1 MNKRFLT
8 ALLTGAFFLAST
20 SMFVA
25 CKDYDDDIK
34 NLQTQIDKAALQS
47 DLQSLKTTLEGELTT
62 LKAALAA
69 AQTELAK
76 KANQADVDAALA
88 TKADKTALEAL
99 ADKVA
104 KLTERVSTIETQI
117 TAINEALD
125 KKADKTEL
133 AALEAALTGKL
144 DNLEKAINDEKG
156 AREAAD
162 TKLEAAIKAVEAN
175 LELQKKALAEAKAAL
190 EAKDAELQ
198 GLISANTTAIEALN
212 TKMSAAEANIKKLQ
226 EETIP
231 ALEKKLQ
238 DQITAN
244 ATDIAELKTLM
255 NNASK
260 SIDAL
265 ASDVNVL
272 NVLVNKRLT
281 SLVFDPQFYW
291 GGIESTE
298 AAIVRYNAMSYTKK
312 YDATK
317 PYSQNDAGGQL
328 IIAEVG
334 NKTTNN
340 NLPVLADYYMNPSS
354 ASIDYITG
362 MSVVSGD
369 KEYYTRAAASAPAVE
384 SYSAKDGILTAQIT
398 GDWSKLAADELA
410 EGAGKVTVFAV
421 QATVKGEENDTTV
434 TSDFAAIAPSIISN
448 FVIADN
454 DPIAVYN
461 EPACGVRGNTKTSHV
476 YITEETAIA
485 NPYTHELIWNDENG
499 IDLDEIVEVHA
510 NRALNIAN
518 AAAATEFKLEDL
530 MERYGFKLQYKLI
543 SWLSGTNKTEET
555 LAHATLDGSI
565 LKASG
570 INGEQTKAS
579 IGRQPLVLIELID
592 TKNNN
597 ALVKIGYIKFCIVAE
612 KGKDVTI
619 NPPYSLNA
627 YLTCADQEISLKW
640 DDVEGDILANTEV
653 AATGISKAT
662 FESVYALHHQYD
674 ATYRLSE
681 LNPNAPYFAKTYVPN
696 GDGWKVA
703 TDNNLQGIIYYL
715 RADGQEHQTNVL
727 AAEFTHDQILN
738 ILVKR
743 NKQGQPLNVAGQP
756 EDDQTKWDLEDSK
769 SILIACRLYDAA
781 LSGYPDI
788 YVPFQLTVSKLQV
801 SLNKIPEYWYAENS
815 AEAQSGFDEIHVNV
829 DVVGQ
834 PNATVEHFQGDFL
847 ATVFKNELSLALKAA
862 DDNTVG
868 KKYGYKAAE
877 GYPISDALREQ
888 IADDFTSRLHFKA
901 GTTKIGDYTGTVM
914 TGLSGAKYL
923 VLPNAADNQ
932 TLEAYKLNAAG
943 NAIEG
948 DAQTIVTIEDDTNFV
963 VYDDDNDDETSYLE
977 DLLNYASHKDLAN
990 TLTATVGIS
999 VTLDDCDAPV
1009 LLTDST
1015 FNVKFLRPVDV
1026 DGSASKEF
1034 TDAVDGGNKLD
1045 IIDLIKPIDWRDKWD
1060 GLKNDGTWNYVAG
1073 TGDNANK
1080 FYVNSTYFN
1089 YYEVKS
1095 IEPDID
1101 GITTNMGGGTL
1112 GQTLLSDV
1120 SNQVEVNYYDGG
1132 ATHLV
1137 GAKNDADA
1145 LDFGYLLYTN
1155 NNNTVTEFTIRVP
1168 LTIGYHWGQTQSYVD
1183 IKVKNTLNN

>member
-1 MNKRFLT
+1 M
-8 ALLTGAFFLAST
+8 AST

-34 NLQTQIDKAALQS
+34 NLQTQIDKAALQT

-298 AAIVRYNAMSYTKK
+298 AAIVRYNAMSYTTK
-312 YDATK
+312 YDEKK
-317 PYSQNDAGGQL
+317 PFGADGGVA
-328 IIAEVG
+328 IVAAAG
-334 NKTTNN
+334 NKITNN

-398 GDWSKLAADELA
+398 GDWSKLAADEL
-410 EGAGKVTVFAV
+410 EDGAGQVTVFAV

-461 EPACGVRGNTKTSHV
+461 AEWGVRGNTKTSHV

-518 AAAATEFKLEDL
+518 AADGTEFKLEDL

-543 SWLSGTNKTEET
+543 SWVSGTNKTEET

-612 KGKDVTI
+612 KGEDVTI
-619 NPPYSLNA
+619 DPPYSLDA
-627 YLTCADQEISLKW
+627 YLTCGPESINLNW
-640 DDVEGDILANTEV
+640 DDIEGDILDNREV
-653 AATGISKAT
+653 AATGISKST
-662 FESVYALHHQYD
+662 FESVYSLESIYD
-674 ATYRLSE
+674 QNGPWRLNQVGQDP
-681 LNPNAPYFAKTYVPN
+681 LPAKTYVPD
-696 GDGWKVA
+696 GDGWKLA
-703 TDNNLQGIIYYL
+703 TEDYLNGIIRYI
-715 RADGQEHQTNVL
+715 AKDGAEYQTNVL
-727 AAEFTHDQILN
+727 QAYFTEEQIYK

-743 NKQGQPLNVAGQP
+743 FATGANKGKPMNIDGTVG
-756 EDDQTKWDLEDSK
+756 EDTQDGRKKWDLEDSK
-769 SILIACRLYDAA
+769 SLLIACRLHDLA

-788 YVPFQLTVSKLQV
+788 YVPFQLTVSKLQI

-815 AEAQSGFDEIHVNV
+815 PEAQSGFDEIHVNV

-834 PNATVEHFQGDFL
+834 PSATVEHFEGDFL
-847 ATVFKNELSLALKAA
+847 ATVFKNALQLAVNDA
-862 DDNTVG
+862 DDNTAG
-868 KKYGYKAAE
+868 KKFGYKAAE
-877 GYPISDALREQ
+877 GKSISEAIRQ
-888 IADDFTSRLHFKA
+888 IQLNSRLHFKA

-923 VLPNAADNQ
+923 VLPNAGNNQ
-932 TLEAYKLNAAG
+932 KLDAYKLNAAG
-943 NAIEG
+943 NAIDG
-948 DAQTIVTIEDDTNFV
+948 DAQTIVELTGDNKTIFTVKKVD
-963 VYDDDNDDETSYLE
+963 YLK

-999 VTLDDCDAPV
+999 VTQGDCKAPV

-1060 GLKNDGTWNYVAG
+1060 GQKSDGTWDYVAG
-1073 TGDNANK
+1073 TGNK
-1080 FYVNSTYFN
+1080 FYVNSTYFK
-1089 YYEVKS
+1089 YYDVTS
-1095 IEPDID
+1095 IVPDIN

-1112 GQTLLSDV
+1112 GQTLLKDV
-1120 SNQVEVNYYDGG
+1120 SNQVEVKHYVEG

-1137 GAKNDADA
+1137 GAKDAQDA
-1145 LDFGYLLYTN
+1145 KDFGYLLYTN

-1168 LTIGYHWGQTQSYVD
+1168 LTIGYYWGQTTSYVD

>member
-298 AAIVRYNAMSYTKK
+298 AAIVRYNAMSYTTK
-312 YDATK
+312 YDEKK
-317 PYSQNDAGGQL
+317 PFGADGGVAIVAAAG
-328 IIAEVG
+328 E
-334 NKTTNN
+334 KTTNN

-398 GDWSKLAADELA
+398 GDWSQLAANALA
-410 EGAGKVTVFAV
+410 NGAGKVTVFAV

-461 EPACGVRGNTKTSHV
+461 AECGVRGNTKTSHV
-476 YITEETAIA
+476 YTTEQTAIE

-543 SWLSGTNKTEET
+543 SWVSGTNKTEET

-612 KGKDVTI
+612 KGEDVTI
-619 NPPYSLNA
+619 DPPYSLDA
-627 YLTCADQEISLKW
+627 YLTCGPESINLNW
-640 DDVEGDILANTEV
+640 DDIEGDILDNREV
-653 AATGISKAT
+653 AATGISKST
-662 FESVYALHHQYD
+662 FESVYSLESIYDQYGPW
-674 ATYRLSE
+674 RLNQVGQDP
-681 LNPNAPYFAKTYVPN
+681 LPAKTYVPD
-696 GDGWKVA
+696 GDGWKLA
-703 TDNNLQGIIYYL
+703 TEDYLNGIIRYI
-715 RADGQEHQTNVL
+715 AKDGAEYQTNVL
-727 AAEFTHDQILN
+727 QAYFTEQQIYN

-743 NKQGQPLNVAGQP
+743 NKQGQPLNVDGTVGVDTP
-756 EDDQTKWDLEDSK
+756 DGRKKWDLEDSK
-769 SILIACRLYDAA
+769 SLLIACRLHDLA

-788 YVPFQLTVSKLQV
+788 YVPFQLTVSKLQI

-834 PNATVEHFQGDFL
+834 PNAQVKHFVGDFL
-847 ATVFKNELSLALKAA
+847 ATVFKNTLQLAAKDA
-862 DDNTVG
+862 DDNTAG
-868 KKYGYKAAE
+868 KKFGYKAAE
-877 GYPISDALREQ
+877 GKSISEAIRRIEL
-888 IADDFTSRLHFKA
+888 TSRLHFKA
-901 GTTKIGDYTGTVM
+901 GTTKIGDKFGTVM

-923 VLPNAADNQ
+923 VLPKADNNQ

-948 DAQTIVTIEDDTNFV
+948 DAQTIVTIKEDTNFV
-963 VYDDDNDDETSYLE
+963 VYDDEDDQATSYLE

-999 VTLDDCDAPV
+999 VTQGDCKAPV

-1060 GLKNDGTWNYVAG
+1060 GQKSDGSWNYVAG
-1073 TGDNANK
+1073 TDANANK

-1089 YYEVKS
+1089 YYKVKS
-1095 IEPDID
+1095 IVPDIN

-1112 GQTLLSDV
+1112 GETKLKDV
-1120 SNQVEVNYYDGG
+1120 SNQVEVNYYALG
-1132 ATHLV
+1132 AAHLV
-1137 GAKNDADA
+1137 GAKNAQDA

-1168 LTIGYHWGQTQSYVD
+1168 LTIGYYWGQTTSYVD

>member
-1 MNKRFLT
+1 M
-8 ALLTGAFFLAST
+8 AST

-162 TKLEAAIKAVEAN
+162 TELEAAIKAVEAN

-298 AAIVRYNAMSYTKK
+298 AAIVRYNAMSYTTK
-312 YDATK
+312 YDEKK
-317 PYSQNDAGGQL
+317 PFGADGGVA
-328 IIAEVG
+328 IVAAAG
-334 NKTTNN
+334 NKETNN

-398 GDWSKLAADELA
+398 GDWSKLAADALA
-410 EGAGKVTVFAV
+410 NGAGKVTVFAV

-461 EPACGVRGNTKTSHV
+461 AECGVRGNTKTSHV
-476 YITEETAIA
+476 YITEENAIN

-518 AAAATEFKLEDL
+518 ATAGAEFKLEDL

-543 SWLSGTNKTEET
+543 SWVSGTNKTEET

-612 KGKDVTI
+612 KGEDVTI
-619 NPPYSLNA
+619 DPPYSLDA
-627 YLTCADQEISLKW
+627 YLTCGPESINLNW
-640 DDVEGDILANTEV
+640 DDIEGDILDNREV
-653 AATGISKAT
+653 AATGISKST
-662 FESVYALHHQYD
+662 FESVYSLESIYD
-674 ATYRLSE
+674 QNGPWRLNQVGQDP
-681 LNPNAPYFAKTYVPN
+681 LPAKTYVPD
-696 GDGWKVA
+696 GDGWKLA
-703 TDNNLQGIIYYL
+703 TEDYLNGIIRYI
-715 RADGQEHQTNVL
+715 AKDGAEYQTNVL
-727 AAEFTHDQILN
+727 QAYFTEEQIYK

-756 EDDQTKWDLEDSK
+756 EDDPTKWDLEDSK
-769 SILIACRLYDAA
+769 SLLIACRLHDLA

-788 YVPFQLTVSKLQV
+788 YVPFQLTVSKLQI

-834 PNATVEHFQGDFL
+834 PNATVEHFAGDFL
-847 ATVFKNELSLALKAA
+847 ATVFKNTLLLAAKDA
-862 DDNTVG
+862 DDNTAG
-868 KKYGYKAAE
+868 KKFGYKAAE
-877 GYPISDALREQ
+877 GKSISEAIRQ
-888 IADDFTSRLHFKA
+888 IELTSRLHFKA

-923 VLPNAADNQ
+923 VLPNAGNNQ
-932 TLEAYKLNAAG
+932 KLDAYKLNAAG
-943 NAIEG
+943 NAIEAG
-948 DAQTIVTIEDDTNFV
+948 PQTIVELTGDNKTIFTVKEVD
-963 VYDDDNDDETSYLE
+963 YLK

-999 VTLDDCDAPV
+999 VTQGDCKAPV

-1026 DGSASKEF
+1026 NGSTTAEF
-1034 TDAVDGGNKLD
+1034 TDAIDDGNRLD
-1045 IIDLIKPIDWRDKWD
+1045 ILELIKPIDWRDKWD
-1060 GLKNDGTWNYVAG
+1060 DMTWETKNNIKYTKEGKYFD
-1073 TGDNANK
+1073 
-1080 FYVNSTYFN
+1080 FYKVQ
-1089 YYEVKS
+1089 S
-1095 IEPDID
+1095 IVPDIN

-1112 GQTLLSDV
+1112 GVTKLMKDPNDPNAPYVSDQVKVTYENNV
-1120 SNQVEVNYYDGG
+1120 S
-1132 ATHLV
+1132 THLV
-1137 GAKNDADA
+1137 GPKDAPYDN
-1145 LDFGYLLYTN
+1145 GNYGSLLYTN

-1168 LTIGYHWGQTQSYVD
+1168 LTIEYYWGKVTSYVD